1 LTKIIEI
8 YRKERT
14 ENESLSVWIGKLING
29 AINVKSQIKNLD
41 DMKTILMS
49 TTSLPSAEEDP
60 DAYMDY
66 GNDMK
71 FSAKTARGECAA

>member
-1 LTKIIEI
+1 
-8 YRKERT
+8 
-14 ENESLSVWIGKLING
+14 
-29 AINVKSQIKNLD
+29 
-41 DMKTILMS
+41 MKTILMS